1 MTSELRFELLS
12 PTAVAPTRAHAT
24 DAGFDLH
31 ADEHVTLEPGEHKLV
46 GCGFAMAL
54 PEGTAGLVCPR
65 SGLAG
70 KKGITVL
77 NAPGVI
83 DAGYRGE
90 TRVILINHGTEPF
103 QVSPGDRIA
112 QLVITPF
119 LAPAFV
125 EAPVTADITDRG
137 AHGFGSTGV
146 ATT

>member
-1 MTSELRFELLS
+1 MDTLRFELLS
-12 PTAVAPTRAHAT
+12 PTATAPRRAHTT

-31 ADEHVTLEPGEHKLV
+31 ADEHVVLAPGEHKLV

-54 PEGTAGLVCPR
+54 PEGYAGLVCPR

-70 KKGITVL
+70 KHGVTVL

-90 TRVILINHGTEPF
+90 TKVILINHSTVPF
-103 QVSPGDRIA
+103 EVNVGDRIA

-119 LAPAFV
+119 IAPAFEV
-125 EAPVTADITDRG
+125 DQVTEDATDRG
-137 AHGFGSTGV
+137 VRGFGSTGV
-146 ATT
+146 AAA

>member
-12 PTAVAPTRAHAT
+12 PTATAPTRAHAS

-31 ADEHVTLEPGEHKLV
+31 ADEHVTLQAGEHKLV

-54 PEGTAGLVCPR
+54 PDGTAGLVCPR

-70 KKGITVL
+70 KKGVTVL
-77 NAPGVI
+77 NAPGII

-90 TRVILINHGTEPF
+90 TKVILINHSSETF
-103 QVSPGDRIA
+103 HVSPGDRIA

-119 LAPAFV
+119 LAPTFV
-125 EAPVTADITDRG
+125 EAPVTDDATDRG
-137 AHGFGSTGV
+137 IHGFGSTGV
-146 ATT
+146 AAA